1 MDKVF
6 ELIQRE
12 QNRQNSTIEL
22 IASEN
27 FVSEN
32 VLKAAG
38 SCLTNKYAEG
48 YPGRRYYGG
57 CEVVDELEEYRRAL
71 LRRGRLYYRVHQ
83 NRFRCPGGRYHHFG
97 KCAGSG
103 AAARLP

>member
-32 VLKAAG
+32 VLKA
-38 SCLTNKYAEG
+38 CL
-48 YPGRRYYGG
+48 
-57 CEVVDELEEYRRAL
+57 
-71 LRRGRLYYRVHQ
+71 LYTSPSPRDH
-83 NRFRCPGGRYHHFG
+83 
-97 KCAGSG
+97 
-103 AAARLP
+103 